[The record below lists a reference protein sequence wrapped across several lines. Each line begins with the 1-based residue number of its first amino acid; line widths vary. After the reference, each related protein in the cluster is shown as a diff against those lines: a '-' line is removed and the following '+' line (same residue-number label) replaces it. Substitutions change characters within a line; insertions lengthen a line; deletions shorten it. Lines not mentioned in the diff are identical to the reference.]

1 MTERVKISIDDHI
14 AIVTLNRPDKH
25 NAVDL
30 KMFEALAHAGNQLA
44 EDQTVRAVVLEGAG
58 PSFCAG
64 VDLDIFRQSDS
75 PIGGTAMS
83 PGENTPANFFQRAD
97 YVWREI
103 PVPVICSIHGIAYGA
118 WLQIALGADL
128 RYATAD
134 SRLSV
139 MEIKWGIIPDMAIS
153 TTLPGLMTTDRIKE
167 LAWTGRIV
175 QGEEACALGLIT
187 AVHENPSQVAR
198 DTALVIASKSPDA
211 IRAIKALFDE
221 ASTLTDEAALQLEAR
236 LQLSLLGSPNQ
247 VEAVTANLQ
256 KRSPEFED
264 TQD

>member
-1 MTERVKISIDDHI
+1 MTERVEISVADHV

-30 KMFEALAHAGNQLA
+30 GMFEALANAGNQLA
-44 EDQTVRAVVLEGAG
+44 EDRTVRAVVLEGAG
-58 PSFCAG
+58 ASFCAG

-83 PGENTPANFFQRAD
+83 PGENTPANFFQRAA

-103 PVPVICSIHGIAYGA
+103 PVPVICAIHGIAYGA
-118 WLQIALGADL
+118 GLQIALGADL

-153 TTLPGLMTTDRIKE
+153 TTLRGLMATDKIKE

-175 QGEEACALGLIT
+175 QGEEACALGLVT

-198 DTALVIASKSPDA
+198 DTAQIIASKSPDA
-211 IRAIKALFDE
+211 IRAIKTLFDE
-221 ASTLTDEAALQLEAR
+221 SEELTAEQALQLEAR
-236 LQLSLLGSPNQ
+236 LQLSLLGKPNQ
-247 VEAVTANLQ
+247 VEAVTANLE
-256 KRSPEFED
+256 KRSPDFED
-264 TQD
+264 PRS

>member
-1 MTERVKISIDDHI
+1 MPERVEISIADHI

-30 KMFEALAHAGNQLA
+30 EMFEALANAGNQLA

-58 PSFCAG
+58 ANFCAG
-64 VDLDIFRQSDS
+64 VDLDIFRQGDS
-75 PIGGTAMS
+75 PISSTAML
-83 PGENTPANFFQRAD
+83 PGESTPANFFQRAA
-97 YVWREI
+97 YVWREV
-103 PVPVICSIHGIAYGA
+103 PVPVICAIHGVAYGA
-118 WLQIALGADL
+118 GLQIALGADL

-153 TTLPGLMTTDRIKE
+153 TTLPGLMATDKIKE

-175 QGEEACALGLIT
+175 QGEEACELGLIT

-198 DTALVIASKSPDA
+198 DTAQIIASKSPDA
-211 IRAIKALFDE
+211 IRAIKTLFDE
-221 ASTLTDEAALQLEAR
+221 TDELEAEQALQLEAR
-236 LQLSLLGSPNQ
+236 LQLSLLGKPNQ
-247 VEAVTANLQ
+247 VEAVAANLE
-256 KRSPEFED
+256 KRSPDFED
-264 TQD
+264 PQS